1 MNYWLFKTEPDVFSI
16 EDLRRSPKQTTA
28 WEGVR
33 NYQAR
38 NLLRDEVR
46 KGDGVLFYHSSA
58 NPRAVAGTAKVV
70 RAAYPDVTQF
80 DQGSKYFDSKA
91 TPDTPRWFMVDIKL
105 DEIFA
110 SPVTLDEMRGVP
122 KLEGMMLLKRGA
134 RLSIQPVSASEW
146 RATVSL
152 GRGR

>member
-16 EDLRRSPKQTTA
+16 EDLRRSPRQTTA

-46 KGDGVLFYHSSA
+46 RGDGVLFYHSSA
-58 NPRAVAGTAKVV
+58 RPRAVAGTAKVV

-80 DQGSKYFDSKA
+80 DGASKYFDAKA
-91 TPDTPRWFMVDIKL
+91 TPEIPRWFVVDIKL
-105 DEIFA
+105 DRVFA
-110 SPVTLDEMRGVP
+110 APVTLDEMRGMP
-122 KLEGMMLLKRGA
+122 ALEGMMLLKRGA
-134 RLSIQPVSASEW
+134 RLSIQPVTAPQW
-146 RATVSL
+146 RAIVSR
-152 GRGR
+152 GRGP